1 MTTKT
6 HEQGAQLIQRAFIL
20 ARESGSA
27 GWQTMTTAV
36 LKNRLL
42 DLTDREFKETDW
54 GARNFREFVALFS
67 DVIEAVPGAHP
78 SEVRLLGDLPLPPD
92 APSGNKPLDLGARR
106 NIRSDLWNAI
116 LDYSSGKK
124 YWWDGERAVS
134 GAGDAAIPGK
144 PLPTLD
150 EEEFKTWRQE
160 FVQEQSTENSEH
172 ASFLYG
178 WLERAEPLAQL
189 PASLRIPWVI
199 ELKRRV
205 LARLEEWFEQEDIPL
220 PPDLV
225 TDSWPKKRTDTDL
238 LRGQILA
245 AVSSMSRGELESL
258 MFPATVLLRS
268 RN

>member
-6 HEQGAQLIQRAFIL
+6 HEQGARLIRSAFNL

-27 GWQTMTTAV
+27 DWQTMTTAV

-54 GARNFREFVALFS
+54 EAKSFREFVALFS

-78 SEVRLLGDLPLPPD
+78 SEVRLLGDLHLPPGV
-92 APSGNKPLDLGARR
+92 ASGKPLDLGARR

-134 GAGDAAIPGK
+134 DAEDAVSLGK
-144 PLPTLD
+144 LLPTLD
-150 EEEFKTWRQE
+150 EEEFKTWRHE
-160 FVQEQSTENSEH
+160 FVQEQSTEKSEH

-178 WLERAEPLAQL
+178 WLERTEPLAQL

-205 LARLEEWFEQEDIPL
+205 LTRLEEWFEQEGIPL
-220 PPDLV
+220 PADVV
-225 TDSWPKKRTDTDL
+225 TDNWPKKRTDTDV
-238 LRGQILA
+238 LRDRVLA
-245 AVSSMSRGELESL
+245 AVSSMSREELESL
-258 MFPATVLLRS
+258 MLPATVLLRS